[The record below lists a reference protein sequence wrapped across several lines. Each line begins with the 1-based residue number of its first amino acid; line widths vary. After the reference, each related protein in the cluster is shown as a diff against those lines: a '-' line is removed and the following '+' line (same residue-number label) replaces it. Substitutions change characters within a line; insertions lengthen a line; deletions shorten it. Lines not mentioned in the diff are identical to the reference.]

1 MNSARLLMSLF
12 CVTGLSVPV
21 FAQSSDSATVDVTAT
36 IVAAP
41 AELTVSGAAE
51 LDFGTVTLPG
61 AGAVSCTYS
70 VFPDGGTFI
79 SADGER
85 SACSFQDTAQLAGA
99 FDIACAA
106 DQPLSLSVSFEST
119 ITEFNPGITFETTQ
133 FDTALDGQSYDGTNA
148 CSADGNSTLTVGGAL
163 QVTDQAQQT
172 FEPVRVGTV
181 TLEASY

>member
-70 VFPDGGTFI
+70 VFPDGGT
-79 SADGER
+79 
-85 SACSFQDTAQLAGA
+85 
-99 FDIACAA
+99 
-106 DQPLSLSVSFEST
+106 LSVSFEST